1 VKTIHV
7 VVAVIINERQQVLL
21 ALRQQHQHQGG
32 LWEFPGGKV
41 NHDETVYQ
49 ALHREIKEEV
59 GLKIEGAEPLLVV
72 EHQYDDKTVLLDVWQ
87 VDNYFGAASGQE
99 GQQIRW
105 CPIEMIQHYNFP
117 AANQAIVEA
126 LQLKQAQ

>member
-1 VKTIHV
+1 M
-7 VVAVIINERQQVLL
+7 
-21 ALRQQHQHQGG
+21 
-32 LWEFPGGKV
+32 

-49 ALHREIKEEV
+49 ALHREIREEV
-59 GLKIEGAEPLLVV
+59 GLKIAHAEPLLVV
-72 EHQYDDKTVLLDVWQ
+72 EHQYNDKAVLLDVWQ